1 MRVLLVHGWGFAPS
15 LWDALRARPGH
26 TWLTVDLG
34 YFGPPRWDLP
44 PALDLVAG
52 HSFGCLWA
60 MLHPGL
66 AQVPLVSVAG
76 FPRLRA
82 GPDFPHGI
90 PARVLERMLARL
102 RQSPP
107 EALQALHDRLGTA
120 VPRGEPRLERLQADL
135 LGMRDR
141 DARGGRQPV
150 LALAAEDDP
159 LVPAALS
166 RHAFP
171 RLVRLPSGGHALPLT
186 RPGAVARALEA
197 AL

>member
-107 EALQALHDRLGTA
+107 EVLQATCWACATGT
-120 VPRGEPRLERLQADL
+120 
-135 LGMRDR
+135 
-141 DARGGRQPV
+141 
-150 LALAAEDDP
+150 
-159 LVPAALS
+159 PAAGASPCWPWPRRTTRWCPRPCPGTPS
-166 RHAFP
+166 RAW
-171 RLVRLPSGGHALPLT
+171 SGCP
-186 RPGAVARALEA
+186 PA
-197 AL
+197 ATPCP